1 MRVRT
6 LDGTEA
12 AGLQLVLAV
21 VEHAET
27 APAGPFTAQ
36 LGTAA
41 VADGAGAVWF
51 VGEGEVGRL
60 VPLACA
66 CEHVEYTTYRDGA
79 EISRTVAS
87 TS

>member
-12 AGLQLVLAV
+12 AGTQLVLSV
-21 VEHAET
+21 LEHAET
-27 APAGPFTAQ
+27 PAVGPWTAD
-36 LGTAA
+36 LGKAA
-41 VADGAGAVWF
+41 VADGSGAVWF

-60 VPLACA
+60 VSLACR

-87 TS
+87 IS